1 MDPALAGDFV
11 MKLTWM
17 QTSIVVSLFCLA
29 FAGYWGYQQILLKNL
44 LEQDLVKEQES
55 YQLIQKHCWFTVDWQ
70 KSVKCFH
77 LKTPQ
82 STGEFYLPVVIIKD
96 DSIDHQSDPVVYL
109 QGGPGLGAALDQEG
123 MDKWM
128 NWLIVARLNR
138 DLILMDA
145 RGTGLSLPKLNCS
158 DNGKQAALWKENISL
173 VDELKINNQSM
184 LDCFDSLQKHNLAL
198 SVNNFSTQYSARDV
212 VNLMQKL
219 NYQQWNI
226 LGVSYGTRLALE
238 IEQQL
243 KTLPAPGLKAMVLD
257 SLYPAGYGGVQTW
270 PQVLDSAM
278 SGFFDGCMQQIDCKR
293 LIKNSGQLKEEL
305 VIALQKLKSNPIDMT
320 IKRWDGEAP
329 IYFVVNDHRFV
340 SAIFAAI
347 YDARDWPDIV
357 NAIHAVNQQ
366 SGLVQE
372 QQLKKL
378 IEPYLNRNLNSHF
391 NSLAFTAVD
400 CADNAMGLEQD
411 YLQSLIDFP
420 LMAEY
425 TKDQWQYQ
433 LCHQLSAKHYLQL
446 HAPTIPTL
454 ILSGKNDPVTPST
467 WAVAM
472 HQEWKNSQLI
482 LRENLAHSVL
492 STDICLLENLHR
504 FFDEPGK
511 EFDYCEGK

>member
-1 MDPALAGDFV
+1 
-11 MKLTWM
+11 MKLTWS
-17 QTSIVVSLFCLA
+17 QLYIIACLCCLA
-29 FAGYWGYQQILLKNL
+29 FAGYWGYQQLLLKNL
-44 LEQDLVKEQES
+44 LEQDLSKKQQA
-55 YQLIQKHCWFTVDWQ
+55 YRLIQKQCWFTVDWQ
-70 KSVKCFH
+70 KTVKCFH
-77 LKTPQ
+77 LKTAQ

-96 DSIDHQSDPVVYL
+96 ESTDHQLDPVVYL

-123 MDKWM
+123 IDKWM

-138 DLILMDA
+138 DLILMDH

-158 DNGKQAALWKENISL
+158 DNGQQAKLWKENIAL

-184 LDCFDSLQKHNLAL
+184 LNCFDSLQKHNIAL
-198 SVNNFSTQYSARDV
+198 SVNNFSTQNSARDL
-212 VNLMQKL
+212 VNLMQQL

-238 IEQQL
+238 LEHQL
-243 KTLPAPGLKAMVLD
+243 KTLPASGLKAMVLD

-278 SGFFDGCMQQIDCKR
+278 SGFFEGCMQQIDCKR
-293 LIKNSGQLKEEL
+293 LIKNSDQLKEEL
-305 VIALQKLKSNPIDMT
+305 VAALQKLKFNPVAMT

-329 IYFVVNDHRFV
+329 IYFLLNDHRFV

-347 YDARDWPDIV
+347 YDTRDWPDIV
-357 NAIHAVNQQ
+357 SAINAVNRQT
-366 SGLVQE
+366 GLAQE
-372 QQLKKL
+372 ERLKKL
-378 IEPYLNRNLNSHF
+378 IEPYLNRNLNSQF

-400 CADNAMGLEQD
+400 CADNAMGSEQV

-433 LCHQLSAKHYLQL
+433 LCHQLPSQHYLQS
-446 HAPTIPTL
+446 HTPTVPTL
-454 ILSGKNDPVTPST
+454 ILSGKNDPVTPSI
-467 WAVAM
+467 WAITM
-472 HQEWKNSQLI
+472 HKKWKNSQLI

-504 FFDEPGK
+504 FFDEPEK
-511 EFDYCEGK
+511 EFSYCQIL